1 MTFGEFI
8 VHNFKL
14 QIAHKIDIAYV
25 VTNVKLH
32 DGLITFDMNIFRYIY
47 GTDPRLAGQCG
58 AIRATIEYD
67 PDRFTIDEETGRAII
82 DTEDEL
88 AWLKQTEL
96 IDVEIR
102 SSSKSRPKN
111 IDLGE

>member
-1 MTFGEFI
+1 MTFNEFI
-8 VHNFKL
+8 KQNFVL
-14 QIAHKIDIAYV
+14 QVRHKVDVAWCV
-25 VTNVKLH
+25 SNVKLH

-47 GTDPRLAGQCG
+47 DTDPRLAGQVG

-82 DTEDEL
+82 DTEDDL

-96 IDVEIR
+96 VDVKILR
-102 SSSKSRPKN
+102 KN
-111 IDLGE
+111 